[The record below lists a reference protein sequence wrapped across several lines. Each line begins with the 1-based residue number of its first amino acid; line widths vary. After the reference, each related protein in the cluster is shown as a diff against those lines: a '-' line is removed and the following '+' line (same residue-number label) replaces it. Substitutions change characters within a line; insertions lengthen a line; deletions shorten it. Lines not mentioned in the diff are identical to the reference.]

1 MDWDDLKI
9 LLALSRKRSAR
20 GAAQLLGVSNSTV
33 TRRLDDFE
41 RDLGSRLFDRTPEG
55 YRMTQAAENL
65 LPTAEHVEELM
76 LSAERQVTG
85 TDQELEGTIRLTLPP
100 ASGFNVLMPRLAQFA
115 ADYPGIDLEVIS
127 SPDAL
132 DLGRREAD
140 IAIRI
145 FLTGSS
151 PPENL
156 IGRKI
161 SGMTASAYVHR
172 DLLNPDDPEDV
183 SHLTW
188 IGLHG
193 NNYDDSWKK
202 VCKNGHLPVRHAVSA
217 ITLQVEAVRSKMGMM
232 FAACAMFRDHPEVV
246 RVPGEDVHHY
256 LDLWVLTH
264 KDLRLSARMR
274 ILREIL
280 AEELSQLRPYFDSCC
295 DEEEG
300 VAKMQQ
306 A

>member
-1 MDWDDLKI
+1 VDWDDLKI

-33 TRRLDDFE
+33 TRRLDELE

-55 YRMTQAAENL
+55 YRMTQTAENL
-65 LPTAEHVEELM
+65 LPTAEHVEEL
-76 LSAERQVTG
+76 LLAAERQVTG
-85 TDQELEGTIRLTLPP
+85 IDQELQGTIRLTLPP
-100 ASGFNVLMPRLAQFA
+100 ASGFNVIMPRLAQFA
-115 ADYPGIDLEVIS
+115 SDYPGIDLEIIS
-127 SPDAL
+127 SADAL

-140 IAIRI
+140 IAIRV
-145 FLTGSS
+145 FRTGTS
-151 PPENL
+151 PPETL

-161 SGMTASAYVHR
+161 SAMTASAYVHR
-172 DLLNPDDPEDV
+172 DLLDPDDPEDV
-183 SHLTW
+183 SHLSW

-193 NNYDDSWKK
+193 NNYDDSWKQ

-217 ITLQVEAVRSKMGMM
+217 ITMQVEAVRAKMGMM
-232 FAACAMFRDHPEVV
+232 FSPCAMFRDLPEVV

-274 ILREIL
+274 ILRGII
-280 AEELSQLRPYFDSCC
+280 AEELMQLRPYFDSCC
-295 DEEEG
+295 DDALP